1 MRCAILAGAILTA
14 ALLAAGTADA
24 SLPTP
29 SFGHSV
35 DIGLVSGTVIVTAP
49 HGHSFRLGSQDRN
62 IPVGSLIDTT
72 HGRVDL
78 RAAPPPVAGAVGAST
93 AAARVQDAQFY
104 DGAFRVTQSPSS
116 PVAQIRLAGG
126 RFAACAAPSG
136 DAVPH
141 TKLPHKVLRL
151 LWASGPGEF
160 RTDGRYSAATVRGTK
175 WLTEDFCDGTL
186 VRVSRGVVVVEDLAT
201 HATVTVRADH
211 STFTPAATAAQ
222 P

>member
-1 MRCAILAGAILTA
+1 VRARVIVGSAVIGAMLATGV
-14 ALLAAGTADA
+14 ADA
-24 SLPTP
+24 SLLPP
-29 SFGHSV
+29 RLGHSV
-35 DIGLVSGTVIVTAP
+35 DIGLVSGTVTITTP
-49 HGHSFRLGSQDRN
+49 GGHSFRLGTQDRN

-78 RAAPPPVAGAVGAST
+78 RAAPPSPVAGANAVT
-93 AAARVQDAQFY
+93 VHVEDAQFY

-126 RFAACAAPSG
+126 RFAACAVASG
-136 DAVPH
+136 DAAPRTKLPH

-151 LWASGPGEF
+151 LWASGPGKF
-160 RTDGRYSAATVRGTK
+160 QTDGRYSAATVRGTK

-201 HATVTVRADH
+201 HATVTVRAGH
-211 STFTPAATAAQ
+211 SVFTPAG
-222 P
+222 